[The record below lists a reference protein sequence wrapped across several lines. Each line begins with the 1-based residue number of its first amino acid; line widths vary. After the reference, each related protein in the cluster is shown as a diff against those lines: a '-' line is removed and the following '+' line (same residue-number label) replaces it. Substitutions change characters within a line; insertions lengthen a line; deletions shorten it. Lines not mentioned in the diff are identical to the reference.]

1 MIPSRKIFKRN
12 LQGHSFLF
20 ASSLILYCCSMPRK
34 HHTPLRPLRKNA
46 RLRERVQLTT
56 AFALSAEIT
65 PHEKMVYLVLAAY
78 STDEGRCVLKQR
90 TIAEHC
96 KRSVRFVRQ
105 ILARLRQKQCIRTVR
120 RLGATEF
127 ELLQ

>member
-1 MIPSRKIFKRN
+1 
-12 LQGHSFLF
+12 
-20 ASSLILYCCSMPRK
+20 MPRK
-34 HHTPLRPLRKNA
+34 HRVPTIRPIRKQA

-65 PHEKMVYLVLAAY
+65 PHEKMVYLILAAY